1 MGIRLIGSLL
11 FELFPSLKNC
21 VTLAKKKQNNNLE
34 SNLYGYNSIN
44 SAKMIAKSFVF
55 QSNIN
60 NKLKLKHIFSRKASL
75 NLVVPTI

>member
-21 VTLAKKKQNNNLE
+21 VTLAKKKNNNLE

-60 NKLKLKHIFSRKASL
+60 NKLKLKHIFSRKASS

>member
-21 VTLAKKKQNNNLE
+21 VTLAKKKNNLE
-34 SNLYGYNSIN
+34 GNLYGYNSIN
-44 SAKMIAKSFVF
+44 SAKKIAKSFVF

-60 NKLKLKHIFSRKASL
+60 NKLKLKHIFSRKASS
-75 NLVVPTI
+75 NPVVPTI